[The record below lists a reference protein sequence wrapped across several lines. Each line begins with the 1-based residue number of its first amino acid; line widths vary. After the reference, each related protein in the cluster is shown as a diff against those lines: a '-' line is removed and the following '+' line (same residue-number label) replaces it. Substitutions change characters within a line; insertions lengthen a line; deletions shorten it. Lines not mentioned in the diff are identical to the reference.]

1 MTLLYFICLGI
12 IGAYVLLIFSFVIGF
27 DLLKIN
33 RQISEK
39 KTHFSIIV
47 PFRNEAEFLP
57 ELLNSITKLNY
68 PKNTFEILFVDDD
81 SSDNSV
87 SILNKFCTVNPHINI
102 QLIPNNRISN
112 SPKKDAITAA
122 IHLAQHQW
130 IICTDADC
138 ILPNKWLETY
148 SNFIETFN
156 PNMVVAPVNFV
167 SKNSFLAQFQTI
179 DFYSMQGTTIGSFGM
194 QYPIMANGANL
205 AYKKEVFNQLNGFE
219 NNNFITSG
227 DDVFLLENFLSH
239 NPKKVLFLKDYAA
252 CVSTYPVKTWKTLI
266 QQRKR
271 WAAKATH
278 FSNTYTQLIGLLVFI
293 TNGICILAFFAAFF
307 NPRYIWLFCLK
318 FIIDTVLIFKTAGFF
333 QQKINLFSYLKTLLF
348 YPFFTFYIAAISMF
362 GSFHWKDRA
371 FKK

>member
-12 IGAYVLLIFSFVIGF
+12 IGAYVLLIFSFVLGF
-27 DLLKIN
+27 DLLKTN
-33 RQISEK
+33 KKISEK

-57 ELLNSITKLNY
+57 ELLNSIIKLNY
-68 PKNTFEILFVDDD
+68 PKNAFEFIFVDDD
-81 SSDNSV
+81 SLDNST
-87 SILNKFCTVNPHINI
+87 SLLKKFCEENPQINI
-102 QLIPNNRISN
+102 RLISNKRTSN

-122 IHLAQHQW
+122 IQLAQHQW
-130 IICTDADC
+130 IICTDGDC
-138 ILPNKWLETY
+138 ILPNQWLETY
-148 SNFIETFN
+148 SNFIETYT

-179 DFYSMQGTTIGSFGM
+179 DFFSMQGTTMGSFGI
-194 QYPIMANGANL
+194 QYPFMANGANL
-205 AYKKEVFNQLNGFE
+205 AYKKDVFLKLNGFE
-219 NNNFITSG
+219 DNNFIASG
-227 DDVFLLENFLSH
+227 DDVFLLESFLSY
-239 NPKKVLFLKDYAA
+239 NPKKVLFVKDYAA
-252 CVSTYPVKTWKTLI
+252 CVSTYPVKTWKALI

-271 WAAKATH
+271 WSAKATH

-293 TNGICILAFFAAFF
+293 TNGISILALFVAFF
-307 NPRYIWLFCLK
+307 NPRFIWLLSLK
-318 FIIDTVLIFKTAGFF
+318 FVIDTVLVFKTATFF
-333 QQKINLFSYLKTLLF
+333 QEKINVFSYLKTLLF